1 MSNISLFGD
10 SENYVSFATGQL
22 IFEQGQSG
30 KFMFVIKEGAVEMQI
45 KGKAIS
51 TLGVG
56 ESFGEVS
63 LIIDSPR
70 SATAIAKTDCKL
82 VMIDQK
88 YFDFLVQNT
97 PDFANNIMQIVTH
110 RLLKADERA

>member
-1 MSNISLFGD
+1 
-10 SENYVSFATGQL
+10 VGQI
-22 IFEQGQSG
+22 IFEQGQAG
-30 KFMFVIKEGAVEMQI
+30 KFMFVIKEGAVEIQI
-45 KGKAIS
+45 KDKPIS

-63 LIIDSPR
+63 LIVDSPR
-70 SATAIAKTDCKL
+70 SATIIAKTDCKL
-82 VMIDQK
+82 VLIDQK

-97 PDFANNIMQIVTH
+97 PYFASNIMQIVTQ